1 MKISELI
8 KMGVE
13 NGQYP
18 QYLYRFRQLDDKFNG
33 ILENSAMWFSEPDF
47 FNDPFDCKAN
57 LEHDYPQN
65 IVIKWFKKQGMS
77 LTEAKGHYSSITKQ
91 QLEDIIVSAIQNHIS
106 KSYVCCF
113 AKENDNLL
121 MWSHYTNSHTG
132 VCLKFDIT
140 EDTDFFCFPIHVNYS
155 ENYPRENYIKDE
167 KKAINSILTTKA
179 IDWQYEKEIRVIK
192 PFDKQNEFTFK
203 KTALKEIIFGC
214 KTEPQK
220 IQEIKDLTT
229 KNRFTH
235 VEFSQAIMDSNE
247 YKLNFKSI

>member
-8 KMGVE
+8 KIGVK

-18 QYLYRFRQLDDKFNG
+18 QHLYRFRQLDDKFNG
-33 ILENSAMWFSEPDF
+33 ILENSAMWFSRPNS
-47 FNDPFDCKAN
+47 FNDPFDCTAN

-65 IVIKWFKKQGMS
+65 TVIKWFEKQGMS
-77 LTEAKGHYSSITKQ
+77 IEELKDCSITEKQ
-91 QLEDIIVSAIQNHIS
+91 LKEIIESTVQENIS

-113 AKENDNLL
+113 AEKNDNLL
-121 MWSHYTNSHTG
+121 MWSHYTNGHTG

-140 EDTDFFCFPIHVNYS
+140 EDTDFFCTPIHVNYS
-155 ENYPRENYIKDE
+155 ESYPKENYIKNE
-167 KKAINSILTTKA
+167 NKTINSILTTKA

-192 PFDKQNEFTFK
+192 PSSNQNKFTFK
-203 KTALKEIIFGC
+203 KTALREIIFGC

-220 IQEIKDLTT
+220 INEIIDLVN
-229 KNRFTH
+229 KSGFSH
-235 VEFSQAIMDSNE
+235 VKFSQAIMDSNE